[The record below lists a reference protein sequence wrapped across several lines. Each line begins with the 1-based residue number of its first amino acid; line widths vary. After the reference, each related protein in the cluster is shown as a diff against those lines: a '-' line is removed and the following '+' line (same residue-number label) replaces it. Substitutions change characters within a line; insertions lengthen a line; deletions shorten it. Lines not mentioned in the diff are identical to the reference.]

1 MQTKKAVLSN
11 KSESQQHEKDRIYIY
26 IYFLCI
32 RYKTSPNFIYW
43 V

>member
-11 KSESQQHEKDRIYIY
+11 KSESQQHEKDRILFF
-26 IYFLCI
+26 FLCI

>member
-11 KSESQQHEKDRIYIY
+11 KSESQQHEKDRIYIFF
-26 IYFLCI
+26 FLCI

>member
-11 KSESQQHEKDRIYIY
+11 KSESQQHEKDRIFFFFFYV
-26 IYFLCI
+26 
-32 RYKTSPNFIYW
+32 YKTSPNFIYW